1 MVFLSVIIPAYNEE
15 KRLPQTLEKVNRY
28 LRSKN
33 YSYEVIIVDDGST
46 DKTVDVVQKLILDWK
61 NFRLIGYSQNQGKGF
76 AVKTGML
83 VAKGMWR
90 LFMDADNSTDIK
102 ELDKLFEFVGD
113 YQVIIGSR
121 YLNKSSIKVRQ
132 KLSRRLFSRFGNI
145 ALQNMFRLNLR
156 DTQCGFKL
164 YSSESCEKIFSKLT
178 TSHWIFDVETLVIAN
193 HLGHK
198 TKEVPIIWSDAKIS
212 KMQNIPVYESLR
224 QALRIKSNLKKR
236 LYDWV

>member
-236 LYDWV
+236 LYD